1 MQKDKIIIN
10 PDFDNWV
17 NNNRELLRKYKG
29 NWVAFTEEE
38 GLVASKKTL
47 HETEEEARKITSYRT
62 VFYFVNPYIYE
73 GLRFLP
79 IRFNTVKI
87 QQWQPVKSIKLKGV
101 DNEIVIDMLIDS
113 GADCSLI
120 SYATGLELGLSL
132 SPLEDTLEARG
143 IGGNVDY
150 VIRKIEIT
158 IDNHTLQAPVAWVQN
173 QECTDEIIGRLIVFD
188 YFNIE
193 FRQSEEKIVFT
204 PVIDGNILQ

>member
-10 PDFDNWV
+10 PDFENWV

-47 HETEEEARKITSYRT
+47 QETEEEALKVTSFRT
-62 VFYFVNPYIYE
+62 VYYFVNPFIYS

-79 IRFNTVKI
+79 IHFNTVKI
-87 QQWQPVKSIKLKGV
+87 HPWQPFKSIKLKGI
-101 DNEIVIDMLIDS
+101 DKEIVIDMLIDS

-120 SYATGLELGLSL
+120 SYGTGLKLGLSL
-132 SPLEDTLEARG
+132 YPLEDTLEARG
-143 IGGNVDY
+143 IGGKVDY
-150 VIRKIEIT
+150 VIRKLEIT
-158 IDNHTLQAPVAWVQN
+158 IDNYTLQAPVAWVQN

-188 YFNIE
+188 YFNID

-204 PVIDGNILQ
+204 PVKEGVFLQ